1 MQTNMMTNI
10 IKSRIRITR
19 DKYLKPYAVFHLY
32 KAVIRTN
39 GRRLLNSSDL
49 TMCVRFQ
56 IDDIN

>member
-1 MQTNMMTNI
+1 MMTNI

>member
-1 MQTNMMTNI
+1 MMTNI

-19 DKYLKPYAVFHLY
+19 VKYLKSYAVFLLY

-39 GRRLLNSSDL
+39 GRRLWNSSDL
-49 TMCVRFQ
+49 TIRVRFQ